1 MAKNDQ
7 VAPQG
12 AGALAGARQQ
22 NPACKYIRQ
31 WVDDLRGDMY
41 MAVALDRF
49 IHLVN
54 GYLETVAQERNVET
68 VKITKEDVYTC
79 LKYDDTVKIMDVNGR
94 EVLWLWGGW
103 RLHEMIDRIAELAAK
118 EGEIAISVS

>member
-31 WVDDLRGDMY
+31 WIDDLRGDMY

-54 GYLETVAQERNVET
+54 GYLEAVAQDSIET
-68 VKITKEDVYTC
+68 VKITKEDVYAC
-79 LKYDDTVKIMDVNGR
+79 LKYDGTVKIMDVDGR

-103 RLHEMIDRIAELAAK
+103 RLHDLMHKVAEAAAEK
-118 EGEIAISVS
+118 GEVAAAGV